1 MREMVYILMINEIR
15 RAIMSE
21 LRQLQ
26 STLNKLHLSGI
37 SEIVEQ
43 TIKDALQQ
51 KWSYSQ
57 LLTYLFSKEMVD
69 FCKIASSR
77 KLVNFCTVEM
87 V

>member
-15 RAIMSE
+15 REIMSE

-43 TIKDALQQ
+43 TIKDALQ
-51 KWSYSQ
+51 
-57 LLTYLFSKEMVD
+57 
-69 FCKIASSR
+69 
-77 KLVNFCTVEM
+77 
-87 V
+87 